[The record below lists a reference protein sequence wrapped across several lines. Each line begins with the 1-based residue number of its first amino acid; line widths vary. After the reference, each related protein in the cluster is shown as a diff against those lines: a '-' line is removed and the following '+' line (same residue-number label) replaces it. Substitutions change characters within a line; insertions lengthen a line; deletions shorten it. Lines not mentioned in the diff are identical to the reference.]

1 MVEILID
8 SIKDTVR
15 VIPLIFIIFLAV
27 DYLMAKVNQDNKLL
41 ERFSKG
47 DYFGGAILGI
57 IPQCGISV
65 AFAKLYANGYL
76 SLGMLI
82 AVFIAGSDE
91 ALIILAAHPDRLGTV
106 GLVLVL
112 KILIAMAAGFAVN
125 LFIKEKRN
133 RIRGCGVGCKCP
145 KCASSNSLLIN
156 NILHTLKISV
166 YLILTVF
173 IINLGVENIGEEAF
187 HGLLGK
193 NTVLQPVYASLIG
206 MIPSCMSSVV
216 LAEAYMQGAIGFGAM
231 MGGLCA
237 NTGYGILIVFKELS
251 IKRALQIVFIV
262 QAVSIIVGE
271 VITILWG

>member
-8 SIKDTVR
+8 SVKDTLKV
-15 VIPLIFIIFLAV
+15 VPLIFIIFLAV
-27 DYLMAKVNQDNKLL
+27 DLLMRKINHEDKLL
-41 ERFSKG
+41 ERFSRH
-47 DYFGGAILGI
+47 DYLGGALLGV

-76 SLGMLI
+76 SIGMLV

-91 ALIILAAHPDRLGTV
+91 ALIILGAHPDRLATV
-106 GLVLVL
+106 GAVLLL
-112 KILIAMAAGFAVN
+112 KIFFAVGAGFTVN

-133 RIRGCGVGCKCP
+133 RIKGCGVGCQCP
-145 KCASSNSLLIN
+145 KCAKTPSLMVN
-156 NILHTLKISV
+156 NILHTLRITLFLV
-166 YLILTVF
+166 LTVF
-173 IINLGVENIGEEAF
+173 VINMAVEQIGEEAF
-187 HGLLGK
+187 HSLLGS
-193 NTVLQPVYASLIG
+193 NTFLQPIYAAFIG

-251 IKRALQIVFIV
+251 LKKALKIVVIV
-262 QAVSIIVGE
+262 QVVSILIGE
-271 VITILWG
+271 VISVLWG